1 MNPKLPY
8 YMAYPMPLA
17 YDDERIER
25 RDYEYMR
32 SLYPVMAKR
41 VLPYVEEECDRM
53 EYQCSMMY
61 DEYPDKLQLRMMCD
75 RIYDNV
81 RKHEKIIFEDEYA
94 EFDIDDEIEE
104 QQIRFPGRPP
114 QPGPGRPPQPGPGR
128 PPQPGPGRPPQPGP
142 GRLPQPGPGRP
153 PQPGPGRPPQPGPG
167 RPPQPGPGRPPQPGP
182 GRPPQ
187 PGPGRPPQPGPGRPP
202 QGNQNWLRDL
212 IQVLLYQELL
222 RRRCDNRRCD
232 RRFY

>member
-17 YDDERIER
+17 YDDEKIER
-25 RDYEYMR
+25 RDYEYMK
-32 SLYPVMAKR
+32 SLYPVMARK

-61 DEYPDKLQLRMMCD
+61 DEYPDQLQLRMMSN

-81 RKHEKIIFEDEYA
+81 LKHEKIFFGDEYGDFED
-94 EFDIDDEIEE
+94 IIEE

-114 QPGPGRPPQPGPGR
+114 QG
-128 PPQPGPGRPPQPGP
+128 
-142 GRLPQPGPGRP
+142 GPGRP

-212 IQVLLYQELL
+212 IQVLLYQELFK
-222 RRRCDNRRCD
+222 RRCDNRRCD

>member
-17 YDDERIER
+17 YDDEKIER
-25 RDYEYMR
+25 RDYEYMK
-32 SLYPVMAKR
+32 SLYPVMARK

-61 DEYPDKLQLRMMCD
+61 DEYPDQLQLRMMSN

-81 RKHEKIIFEDEYA
+81 LKHEKIFFGDEYGDFED
-94 EFDIDDEIEE
+94 IIEE

-114 QPGPGRPPQPGPGR
+114 QGGPGRP
-128 PPQPGPGRPPQPGP
+128 
-142 GRLPQPGPGRP
+142 PQPGPGRP

-212 IQVLLYQELL
+212 IQVLLYQELFK
-222 RRRCDNRRCD
+222 RRCDNRRCD

>member
-17 YDDERIER
+17 YDDEKIER
-25 RDYEYMR
+25 RDYEYMK

-53 EYQCSMMY
+53 AYQCSMMY

-81 RKHEKIIFEDEYA
+81 RKHEKIFYEADMDQFYME
-94 EFDIDDEIEE
+94 EEEIEE
-104 QQIRFPGRPP
+104 QQSRFPGRPP

-128 PPQPGPGRPPQPGP
+128 PPQGGPGRPPQGGP
-142 GRLPQPGPGRP
+142 GRPPQGGPGRP

-167 RPPQPGPGRPPQPGP
+167 RPPQG
-182 GRPPQ
+182 
-187 PGPGRPPQPGPGRPP
+187 GPGRPPQPGPGRPP

-212 IQVLLYQELL
+212 IQVLLYQELF